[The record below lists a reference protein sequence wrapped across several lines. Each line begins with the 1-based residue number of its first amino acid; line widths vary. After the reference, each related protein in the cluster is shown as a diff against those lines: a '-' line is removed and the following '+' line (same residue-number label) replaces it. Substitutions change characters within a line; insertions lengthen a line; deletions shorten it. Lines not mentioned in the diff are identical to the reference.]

1 MKMEEFK
8 KDLLSLCK
16 RSILGPVLFLLI
28 AVGCI
33 LLASTGT
40 DYDPFD
46 GTSSGYAKLDVVYV
60 MGPFAEQTNEDGNTT
75 NEYYIAEDADGY
87 WLVIGTN
94 MYNMLPVYG
103 EDIGED
109 DIADLTP
116 ETVYGYSTE
125 IPDELAYYLV
135 DYFDGT
141 GADLTT
147 DNYTDYFGS
156 YYLDTTDKDAG
167 SIDLFLYI
175 FGGVMALL
183 AVIIFFAGGT
193 KRRAVKKQLKAME
206 ESGELQTIFDD
217 FASGQKFFYNK
228 AKIAMSQHY
237 IIDVSV
243 QGAGFRVVPLENVV
257 NVFKCNMVD
266 GEPTSTNYIAL
277 ETADGK
283 RYLVAACAKT
293 GREFDNVLMQLKSMT
308 NGGRQW

>member
-1 MKMEEFK
+1 
-8 KDLLSLCK
+8 
-16 RSILGPVLFLLI
+16 
-28 AVGCI
+28 
-33 LLASTGT
+33 
-40 DYDPFD
+40 
-46 GTSSGYAKLDVVYV
+46 
-60 MGPFAEQTNEDGNTT
+60 
-75 NEYYIAEDADGY
+75 
-87 WLVIGTN
+87 
-94 MYNMLPVYG
+94 
-103 EDIGED
+103 
-109 DIADLTP
+109 
-116 ETVYGYSTE
+116 
-125 IPDELAYYLV
+125 
-135 DYFDGT
+135 
-141 GADLTT
+141 
-147 DNYTDYFGS
+147 
-156 YYLDTTDKDAG
+156 
-167 SIDLFLYI
+167 
-175 FGGVMALL
+175 MALL

-293 GREFDNVLMQLKSMT
+293 GREFDNVLMQLKSMA